1 MIEVANDEPLIWT
14 SKGNLPI
21 SALTYQTAWD
31 VQPSYIKFVER
42 YLDATG
48 EVVKESAH
56 VSVVGAVRLVRD
68 TSVDVPNWCC
78 PSRISCLKLVVIA

>member
-56 VSVVGAVRLVRD
+56 VFDRLTCKRSPTRQSAALGATR
-68 TSVDVPNWCC
+68 
-78 PSRISCLKLVVIA
+78 